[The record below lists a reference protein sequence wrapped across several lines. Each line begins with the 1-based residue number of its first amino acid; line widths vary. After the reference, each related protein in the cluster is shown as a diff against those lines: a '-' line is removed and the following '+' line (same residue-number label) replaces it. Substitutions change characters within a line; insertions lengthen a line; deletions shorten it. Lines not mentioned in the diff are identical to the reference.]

1 MSIHRTV
8 GGKRSL
14 LDSFNRSMPI
24 PTAADGCD
32 FRLLLRGSMVEAYV
46 NGVLV
51 VPFALPNTVSRG
63 GFQQCVTPSP
73 SRDFSPPALSS
84 LGAGRDGGWAAG
96 VRAPKV
102 QVALTGAWAAAKLGG
117 WLIGLPALFPM
128 Q

>member
-1 MSIHRTV
+1 
-8 GGKRSL
+8 
-14 LDSFNRSMPI
+14 
-24 PTAADGCD
+24 
-32 FRLLLRGSMVEAYV
+32 MVEAYV

-63 GFQQCVTPSP
+63 GFQQCVTPDRWLLL
-73 SRDFSPPALSS
+73 RDFPALSAFSS

-102 QVALTGAWAAAKLGG
+102 QVALTGAWAAAKLQG